1 MAQAWQTGFTLRE
14 GSMTGWIEK
23 AGLVRK
29 LAAWACAGM
38 LAWAA
43 PTLAKDGPIK
53 VDVELVFTVDV
64 SYSMDP
70 EEQRLQRDG
79 YVQAITSPEF
89 LKALEAGAYGK
100 IAVAYVQWASAFDQ
114 DMLVPW
120 TLIDGP
126 ASARAFAEKLT
137 EAPYRR
143 ARRTS
148 ISGAIDFAMKSF
160 ENNGFSGVRRVI
172 DVSGDG
178 TNNDGRPVERAR
190 DDAINEGV
198 TINGLP
204 LLIRPSNWGYVDIAN
219 LDEYYEDCVIG
230 GPGAFVIPIKDRE
243 HFIKATKTKL
253 IMEIAYPLPAIGDGT
268 PSTMP
273 AQQREPR
280 VSCMVGEN
288 MWRDRWGR

>member
-1 MAQAWQTGFTLRE
+1 
-14 GSMTGWIEK
+14 
-23 AGLVRK
+23 
-29 LAAWACAGM
+29 
-38 LAWAA
+38 
-43 PTLAKDGPIK
+43 
-53 VDVELVFTVDV
+53 
-64 SYSMDP
+64 MDP

-114 DMLVPW
+114 DVLVPW

-126 ASARAFAEKLT
+126 AAARAFAEKLT

-148 ISGAIDFAMKSF
+148 ISGAIDFSMKAF
-160 ENNGFSGVRRVI
+160 VNNGFDGVRRVI

-178 TNNDGRPVERAR
+178 TNNDGRPVEQAR
-190 DDAINEGV
+190 EDALREGV

-230 GPGAFVIPIKDRE
+230 GVGAFVIPIKDRE
-243 HFIKATKTKL
+243 HFVRATKTKL
-253 IMEIAYPLPAIGDGT
+253 IMEIAYPLPPIGDGK
-268 PSTMP
+268 P
-273 AQQREPR
+273 AIVPTQQREPR